1 MKQIRTR
8 GDTFL
13 TIGILILVVITS
25 INTYSHTK
33 QRRTSPQNK
42 NGEILENKGPY
53 YYPLLGQFTYALGL
67 ELDHLGDFPLYLGSD
82 TIRTLRMSELCQDTT
97 IILYFTDDMC
107 TPCINFSVSKL
118 IEWFPNYRENRNV
131 ILLTSGIEDKFRN
144 SFYGKPVCCL
154 KNEEQNM
161 LQSEVPLF
169 FLIYPDLTIHFVFV
183 PYENAPEFT
192 DSYLRTIRS
201 RFF

>member
-1 MKQIRTR
+1 
-8 GDTFL
+8 
-13 TIGILILVVITS
+13 
-25 INTYSHTK
+25 
-33 QRRTSPQNK
+33 
-42 NGEILENKGPY
+42 
-53 YYPLLGQFTYALGL
+53 
-67 ELDHLGDFPLYLGSD
+67 
-82 TIRTLRMSELCQDTT
+82 MSELCQDTT

-131 ILLTSGIEDKFRN
+131 ILLTRGIEDKFRD

-201 RFF
+201 RFFNTINCQESLSPYFYFNAQSINNKSFDWFGR